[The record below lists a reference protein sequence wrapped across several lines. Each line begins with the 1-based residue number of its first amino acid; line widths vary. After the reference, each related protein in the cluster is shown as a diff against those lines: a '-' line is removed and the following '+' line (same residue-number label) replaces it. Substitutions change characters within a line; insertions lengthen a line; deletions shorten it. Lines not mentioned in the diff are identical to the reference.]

1 MKRVVVE
8 VLVAIV
14 LAPIVLAAG
23 QETMPDYMIKAD
35 EFMKSLTDNGYFLM
49 PMSDLINM
57 TENET
62 EMANWVILDIRP
74 EPRYALGHI
83 AGAINVPFTD
93 IIEEMETVPSDKKLA
108 VVCGIDTNSAIVI
121 AMLRVF
127 GDRDAWIVEGG
138 TPGWLKAG
146 KEFVL

>member
-1 MKRVVVE
+1 MNRVII
-8 VLVAIV
+8 AV
-14 LAPIVLAAG
+14 LAAIILTPIVLAAG
-23 QETMPDYMIKAD
+23 QETSPDYMTKAD
-35 EFMKSLTDNGYFLM
+35 DFVKSLTDNGYFLM

-62 EMANWVILDIRP
+62 EMANWVVLDVRP

-93 IIEEMETVPSDKKLA
+93 IIEKMETVPSDKKLA
-108 VVCGIDTNSAIVI
+108 VVCGIDTNSAIVV

>member
-1 MKRVVVE
+1 MKRIIVA

-14 LAPIVLAAG
+14 LAPILAAG
-23 QETMPDYMIKAD
+23 QETSPDYMIKAN
-35 EFMKSLTDNGYFLM
+35 EFMKNLTDNGYYLM
-49 PMSDLINM
+49 PMSDLINV

-62 EMANWVILDIRP
+62 EMENWAILDVRP

-93 IIEEMETVPSDKKLA
+93 IIEKMGTVPSDKKLA
-108 VVCGIDTNSAIVI
+108 VVCGIDTNSAIVV

-127 GDRDAWIVEGG
+127 GARDAWIVEGG
-138 TPGWLKAG
+138 TPGWLEAG
-146 KEFVL
+146 KEYVL

>member
-1 MKRVVVE
+1 MKRIIVA

-14 LAPIVLAAG
+14 LAPILAAG
-23 QETMPDYMIKAD
+23 QETSPDYMIKAN
-35 EFMKSLTDNGYFLM
+35 EFMKNLTDNGYYLM

-93 IIEEMETVPSDKKLA
+93 IIEKMETVPSDKKLA

>member
-1 MKRVVVE
+1 MNRVIVA
-8 VLVAIV
+8 VLVAII
-14 LAPIVLAAG
+14 LTPIILAAG
-23 QETMPDYMIKAD
+23 QETSPNYMMKAD
-35 EFMKSLTDNGYFLM
+35 DFMKSLTDNGYFLM

-62 EMANWVILDIRP
+62 EMASWAILDVRP

-93 IIEEMETVPSDKKLA
+93 IIEKMETVPSDKKLA
-108 VVCGIDTNSAIVI
+108 VVCGIDTNSAIVV

-138 TPGWLKAG
+138 TPGWLEAG
-146 KEFVL
+146 KEYVL

>member
-1 MKRVVVE
+1 MKRIIVA

-14 LAPIVLAAG
+14 LAPILAAG
-23 QETMPDYMIKAD
+23 QETSPDYMIKAN
-35 EFMKSLTDNGYFLM
+35 EFMKNLTDNGYYLM
-49 PMSDLINM
+49 PMSDLINV

-62 EMANWVILDIRP
+62 EMANWAVLDVRP

-93 IIEEMETVPSDKKLA
+93 IIEKMETVPSDKKLA
-108 VVCGIDTNSAIVI
+108 VVCGIDTNSAIVV

>member
-1 MKRVVVE
+1 MKRIIVA

-14 LAPIVLAAG
+14 LAPILAAG
-23 QETMPDYMIKAD
+23 QETSPDYMIKAN
-35 EFMKSLTDNGYFLM
+35 EFMKNLTDNGYYLM
-49 PMSDLINM
+49 PMSDLINV

-62 EMANWVILDIRP
+62 EMANWAILDVRP

-93 IIEEMETVPSDKKLA
+93 IIEKMEKVPSDKKLA
-108 VVCGIDTNSAIVI
+108 VVCGIDTNSAIVV